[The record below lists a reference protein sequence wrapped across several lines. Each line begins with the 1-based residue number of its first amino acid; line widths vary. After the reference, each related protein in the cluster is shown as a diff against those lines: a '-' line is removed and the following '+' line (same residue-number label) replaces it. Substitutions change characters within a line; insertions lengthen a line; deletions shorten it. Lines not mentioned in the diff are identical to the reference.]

1 MTAPLDLQG
10 LQNLLWDFAG
20 HRMVTT
26 ASKCGLLNRLAEA
39 PGTTETLSADLDLAP
54 EACDKVLRALVALG
68 ILELEESHFRLV
80 PDLEPLFA
88 PGPDDLAPFLGH
100 SHRMYENWGENLET
114 WLRTGRWPPREKR
127 PEEIL
132 DFARAMRGIGIR
144 TARTVIDHLDLTGV
158 RRVLDIG
165 GSLGHW
171 AQILCEKTRETSV
184 VVFDVPATAAAGR
197 EFYHGTEFEDRISFT
212 GGNYHHD
219 DLGENFDLILIAS
232 VLHQELAPQASGLI
246 QRAADALAP
255 GGRLSIVDFRIE
267 PDRCG
272 PELGTL
278 FAIHMRDFG
287 DTWTEA
293 DITRWMNS
301 AGLHSVTRTD
311 VGPTRWI
318 ISGFKT

>member
-10 LQNLLWDFAG
+10 LQNLLWNFAG
-20 HRMVTT
+20 HRTVTT
-26 ASKCGLLNRLAEA
+26 AAKCGLLGRLAEA
-39 PGTTETLSADLDLAP
+39 PATVDAISADLGLAL

-68 ILELEESHFRLV
+68 MLEREETRFRLV

-88 PGPDDLAPFLGH
+88 PGPDDLAPFLEH

-114 WLRTGRWPPREKR
+114 WLRSGTWPRREKR

-144 TARTVIDHLDLTGV
+144 TARTVVDHIDLTGI
-158 RRVLDIG
+158 RTVLDIG

-171 AQILCEKTRETSV
+171 AQVICERTQETSIT
-184 VVFDVPATAAAGR
+184 VFDVPATAAAGR
-197 EFYHGTEFEDRISFT
+197 ELYRGTELEERISFA
-212 GGNYHHD
+212 GGDYLHD
-219 DLGENFDLILIAS
+219 DLGKDFDLALIAN
-232 VLHQELAPQASGLI
+232 VLHQENAHEASDLI
-246 QRAADALAP
+246 HRAVNALTP
-255 GGRLSIVDFRIE
+255 GGRLCIVDFRIDA
-267 PDRCG
+267 DRCG
-272 PELGTL
+272 PELGAL

-293 DITRWMNS
+293 DITTWMES

-311 VGPTRWI
+311 AGPTRWVMT
-318 ISGFKT
+318 GYKR